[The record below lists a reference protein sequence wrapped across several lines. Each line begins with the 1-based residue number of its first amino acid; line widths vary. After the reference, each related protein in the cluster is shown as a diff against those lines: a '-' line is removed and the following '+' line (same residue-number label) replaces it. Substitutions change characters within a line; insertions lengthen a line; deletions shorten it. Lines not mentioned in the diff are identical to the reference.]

1 MLELRFLP
9 AADMYIRVMLNQ
21 QPELSWLFEIDRSE

>member
-21 QPELSWLFEIDRSE
+21 QPKLSWLFEIDRSE